1 MSRDKII
8 KQAAEVYS
16 QIPMP
21 SVIEQ
26 TARGVERITDIF
38 SRLLTERIVF
48 LGYPID
54 TMVANLVIAQLLH
67 LEGEDP
73 DKDINLYINS
83 PGGWVPAGL
92 AIYDTMQYIKSDI
105 STIAVGMAASM
116 AAVLLAAGVKGKR
129 FALPNSKIM
138 IHQPLGET
146 SGQATDLEIQVRD
159 VLREKKRLED
169 ILARHTGQPMDRIHE
184 DTDRDFIMTADEAA
198 AYGIVDKVVGERVKQ
213 SKDESKKKS

>member
-1 MSRDKII
+1 M
-8 KQAAEVYS
+8 AEVYS

-26 TARGVERITDIF
+26 TSRGVERITDIF
-38 SRLLTERIVF
+38 SRLLSDRIVF

-54 TMVANLVIAQLLH
+54 STVANLVIAQFLH

-92 AIYDTMQYIKSDI
+92 AIYDTMQYIKCDV
-105 STIAVGMAASM
+105 STIVIGMAASM
-116 AAVLLAAGVKGKR
+116 AAVLLAAGASGKR
-129 FALPNSKIM
+129 FATTNAKVL

-146 SGQATDLEIQVRD
+146 SGQATDLEIQVKD
-159 VLREKKRLED
+159 VLREKKRLEE
-169 ILARHTGQPMDRIHE
+169 ILAKHTGQKLDKIHD
-184 DTDRDFIMTADEAA
+184 DTDRDFIMTADEAR
-198 AYGIVDKVVGERVKQ
+198 AYGIEIGRASCRERV
-213 SKDESKKKS
+213 

>member
-1 MSRDKII
+1 
-8 KQAAEVYS
+8 
-16 QIPMP
+16 MP

-26 TARGVERITDIF
+26 TSRGVERITDIF
-38 SRLLTERIVF
+38 SRLLSDRIVF

-54 TMVANLVIAQLLH
+54 SMVANLIIAQLLH

-83 PGGWVPAGL
+83 PGGMVPAGL
-92 AIYDTMQYIKSDI
+92 AIYDTMQFIRPEV
-105 STIAVGMAASM
+105 STICVGLAASM
-116 AAVLLAAGVKGKR
+116 GAVLLAAGTAGKR
-129 FALPNSKIM
+129 LATPHAKVL

-169 ILARHTGQPMDRIHE
+169 ILAKHTGQPLEKIHE
-184 DTDRDFIMTADEAA
+184 DTDRDFIMTAEEAKD
-198 AYGIVDKVVGERVKQ
+198 YGIVDRVIEKRGARPDKEQ
-213 SKDESKKKS
+213 PEKKK